1 MGAGRI
7 DLMGLLSGLAKLLS
21 GKTDEGGL
29 LDGAGNL
36 AKDIRDSVTG
46 EEHKGK
52 LAELV
57 VEISKAQA
65 AINQA
70 EAASKH
76 LFVAGWRPFIGWTC
90 GTAIALEYIIGPLLR
105 AFTKVDFPH
114 IDMGVIQSVVL
125 GMLGLGLSVGRTFEK
140 LAGVSGKH
148 K

>member
-1 MGAGRI
+1 
-7 DLMGLLSGLAKLLS
+7 MGLLSGLGKLLS
-21 GKTDEGGL
+21 GKNEGGL
-29 LDGAGNL
+29 LEDAGGL

-46 EEHKGK
+46 EEHKAK

-57 VEISKAQA
+57 ARIAEAQTTV
-65 AINQA
+65 NQA

-90 GTAIALEYIIGPLLR
+90 GTALALEYIVGPLLR
-105 AFTKVDFPH
+105 AFTKIDFPH
-114 IDMGVIQSVVL
+114 IDMGVIQSVML

-140 LAGVSGKH
+140 LAGVSGRH

>member
-1 MGAGRI
+1 
-7 DLMGLLSGLAKLLS
+7 MGLLNGLGKLLS
-21 GKTDEGGL
+21 GKNEGGL

-70 EAASKH
+70 EAVSRH
-76 LFVAGWRPFIGWTC
+76 LFVAGWRPFLGWIC
-90 GTAIALEYIIGPLLR
+90 GFAIAIEYIVGPFLR

-114 IDMGVIQSVVL
+114 IDMGLIQSVVL
-125 GMLGLGLSVGRTFEK
+125 GMLGLGLSIGRTFEK

>member
-1 MGAGRI
+1 
-7 DLMGLLSGLAKLLS
+7 MGLINGLAKLLS
-21 GKTDEGGL
+21 GKSDGGL

-46 EEHKGK
+46 EEHKAK

-76 LFVAGWRPFIGWTC
+76 LLVAGWRPFIGWTC
-90 GTAIALEYIIGPLLR
+90 GIAICLEYIVGPFLR

-114 IDMGVIQSVVL
+114 IDMGLIQTIVL
-125 GMLGLGLSVGRTFEK
+125 GLLGLGLSVERTFEK